1 MSPKIAIIYYSTWGH
16 IRTMAESVKKGVE
29 SAGLTADLYQIKE
42 TLPEEIL
49 TKMHAPPKS
58 EDPVATP
65 ETLTEYDAFL
75 FGIPTRYGNFPA
87 QWKTFWDSTGSLWA
101 SGALYGKKVGTFVS
115 TGTPGGGQEVTASNA
130 MSTFIHHGMIYIP
143 LGYGKTFEKLT
154 NLDEVHGGSPW
165 GAGTY
170 AGPTGERQPSKLEL
184 EIAEIQGSEFVNH
197 LGSFAQQSK
206 EEESTTP
213 AAAAA
218 SSSKAE
224 EKETPS
230 EETSAKEEAA
240 TEETN
245 GEASKQPNDTA
256 ADKKEAV
263 KKEAGAAAANAKEAA
278 KDAKDAVAQELPKNS
293 KSNGEA
299 NGAPKRSISKR
310 LKKFFN

>member
-29 SAGLTADLYQIKE
+29 SAGVTADMYQIQE
-42 TLPEEIL
+42 TLSEEIL
-49 TKMHAPPKS
+49 TKMHAPPKN
-58 EDPVATP
+58 EDPVATA
-65 ETLTEYDAFL
+65 ETLTQYDAFL

-87 QWKTFWDSTGSLWA
+87 QWKTFWDATGSLWA

-115 TGTPGGGQEVTASNA
+115 TGTPGGGQEVTSANA

-143 LGYGKTFEKLT
+143 LGYGKTFDKLT

-184 EIAEIQGSEFVNH
+184 ELAEIQGSEFVNH
-197 LGSFAQQSK
+197 LGSFAQQASK
-206 EEESTTP
+206 EEEPSTT
-213 AAAAA
+213 AAAA
-218 SSSKAE
+218 SKTE
-224 EKETPS
+224 GKETPK
-230 EETSAKEEAA
+230 EETAAK
-240 TEETN
+240 EETN
-245 GEASKQPNDTA
+245 GEASKETDGSV

-263 KKEAGAAAANAKEAA
+263 KEEASAAAANARAA
-278 KDAKDAVAQELPKNS
+278 TKDAKDAVAQELPKNS